1 MCLKHGS
8 FHSRLVLTTY
18 LIVLKIEFAIPML
31 SREVKGHKNVL
42 YSWKVQNTNVLRRS
56 ENVKPLKGS
65 STKETNS

>member
-18 LIVLKIEFAIPML
+18 LIVLKIEFAIP
-31 SREVKGHKNVL
+31 REVKGHKNVL
-42 YSWKVQNTNVLRRS
+42 YLWKVQNTNVLRRS

-65 STKETNS
+65 SAKETNS